1 MKIKV
6 KTVKGE
12 QYEIEV
18 EPTDKISAVKS
29 TIEKT
34 HSLGTAASMK
44 LIYTGKI
51 LNDESSV
58 AECSISDN
66 DFLVLMI
73 TKPKAPPKE
82 TAAAPT
88 PAAQTP
94 AAPAPAAPTPA
105 AARPAAAP
113 LPAMLGGG
121 SEEHIKQLTDMGFER
136 SQAVAALQAAFG
148 NADRAVEYLM
158 GGIPDGLDAGGGEP
172 GGGDDDDGG
181 EEDGGEE
188 GGGEGGEGGDAPA
201 PLFNLRNVLG
211 GAQGGA
217 PGAGAGGG
225 DASPLAELRAHPQFM
240 QMVALIQANPALLQ
254 PLLQEIGA
262 NNPQF
267 LQMINEHQDEF
278 MAILQQPVPPGAAGG
293 GGAGAAPR
301 GNVIQVTPEEREAIT
316 RLEGLG
322 FPRER
327 VLEAYFACDKNE
339 EFAANYLFDH
349 GNEDD
354 DDEE

>member
-1 MKIKV
+1 
-6 KTVKGE
+6 
-12 QYEIEV
+12 
-18 EPTDKISAVKS
+18 
-29 TIEKT
+29 
-34 HSLGTAASMK
+34 
-44 LIYTGKI
+44 
-51 LNDESSV
+51 
-58 AECSISDN
+58 
-66 DFLVLMI
+66 
-73 TKPKAPPKE
+73 
-82 TAAAPT
+82 
-88 PAAQTP
+88 
-94 AAPAPAAPTPA
+94 
-105 AARPAAAP
+105 
-113 LPAMLGGG
+113 MLGGG

-316 RLEGLG
+316 RVRA
-322 FPRER
+322 PRRIAFARHEACAR
-327 VLEAYFACDKNE
+327 APSKLRSCAAVARRFARTLSRAHFRAQTFVRTLSRAHDGRALIGVLPAPAAAPRRACSSRALAFRASAFSRHTSRATRTRNSPQTISLITATRTTTTRNSLQACEYEARASG
-339 EFAANYLFDH
+339 ARGA
-349 GNEDD
+349 GG
-354 DDEE
+354 